1 VASLDDDDDDDDV
14 SFLTDDEYDVLNA
27 SDEDF
32 LSEAQ
37 NGLKK

>member
-1 VASLDDDDDDDDV
+1 V
-14 SFLTDDEYDVLNA
+14 SFLTDDEYDVLDA

-32 LSEAQ
+32 LAEAQ